1 MLEMTDLEDESDF
14 GLANI
19 LVEMT
24 VRYFSLS
31 DTEEKKANFLP
42 WL

>member
-1 MLEMTDLEDESDF
+1 MLAMTDLEDDSDF
-14 GLANI
+14 GLGNI

-31 DTEEKKANFLP
+31 DTEGKKANFLP

>member
-1 MLEMTDLEDESDF
+1 MTDLKDESDF
-14 GLANI
+14 GLGNV

-31 DTEEKKANFLP
+31 DTERKKANFLP

>member
-1 MLEMTDLEDESDF
+1 MLAMTDLEDESDF
-14 GLANI
+14 GLGNI

-24 VRYFSLS
+24 IRYFSLS
-31 DTEEKKANFLP
+31 DTEGKKANFLP

>member
-1 MLEMTDLEDESDF
+1 MTDLEDESDF
-14 GLANI
+14 GLGNV
-19 LVEMT
+19 LVEMA

>member
-1 MLEMTDLEDESDF
+1 MTDLEDESDF
-14 GLANI
+14 GLGNI

-31 DTEEKKANFLP
+31 DTEGKKANFLP

>member
-1 MLEMTDLEDESDF
+1 MTDLGGESDF
-14 GLANI
+14 GLAKV

-31 DTEEKKANFLP
+31 DTEGKKANFLP